1 MIALRRFTL
10 AVLTIVVLVGV
21 TPRAQAQLLNEQIR
35 VTFSAPVEIP
45 GVVLPAGTYVFMA
58 LEPGHITRVLSA
70 DEKTVYGTFLTIPE
84 ERLEP
89 VEKATITLSE
99 KAEGTPEKVD
109 AWFFPGDSTGSEF
122 MYRESKSHNKLK
134 SSVRGAFAPAEFVGR
149 ETGRIVINSGKAVE
163 HAAKYLVS

>member
-1 MIALRRFTL
+1 MIAFRRLTL
-10 AVLTIVVLVGV
+10 AVLASVFLVAV
-21 TPRAQAQLLNEQIR
+21 TPKAQAQLLNERIR

-89 VEKATITLSE
+89 VEKPTIILGE
-99 KAEGTPEKVD
+99 NPIGTPEKVD
-109 AWFFPGDSTGSEF
+109 AWFYPGDSVGSEF
-122 MYRESKSHNKLK
+122 MYR
-134 SSVRGAFAPAEFVGR
+134 AGR
-149 ETGRIVINSGKAVE
+149 QRP
-163 HAAKYLVS
+163 

>member
-1 MIALRRFTL
+1 MIAFRRFAF
-10 AVLTIVVLVGV
+10 AVLTIVFLVTL
-21 TPRAQAQLLNEQIR
+21 TPTAQAQLLNEQIR

-45 GVVLPAGTYVFMA
+45 GVVLPAGTYVFEA

-70 DEKTVYGTFLTIPE
+70 DQKTIYGTFLTIPK

-89 VEKATITLSE
+89 VEKPTIILGENPT
-99 KAEGTPEKVD
+99 GTPEKVEG
-109 AWFFPGDSTGSEF
+109 WFYPGDSMGSEF
-122 MYRESKSHNKLK
+122 MYREPKSHNKLE
-134 SSVRGAFAPAEFVGR
+134 SSLRGALTPIGFVGR